1 MREPNYVMRIM
12 ASWMKL
18 HELYV
23 AKIRRDFIE
32 RSGKKEMNQYT
43 CRNPFWFCSKY
54 RHQVDDQK
62 YFRHVPIH
70 LERTWGTKFCPD
82 HNFAWYTDVSEVNT
96 ALELGHFKND
106 GVVQPSLD
114 F

>member
-70 LERTWGTKFCPD
+70 LERTWTAKF
-82 HNFAWYTDVSEVNT
+82 WTDQKFPWHLAVSEVNT
-96 ALELGHFKND
+96 ALASGQYNMM
-106 GVVQPSLD
+106 G
-114 F
+114 